1 MAKEDAEIQKMPPGL
16 ELARAY
22 VPFQRYQTSLPPEEG
37 LRAGTI
43 FQELIRPY
51 AGRGDPYSRRR

>member
-1 MAKEDAEIQKMPPGL
+1 MVKEDTDTQKMLLGL

-22 VPFQRYQTSLPPEEG
+22 VPFQRYSKPLPPEEG

-51 AGRGDPYSRRR
+51 TGRRNPYRRR

>member
-1 MAKEDAEIQKMPPGL
+1 MPAENEQAQDLRMRM

-22 VPFQRYQTSLPPEEG
+22 VPVQRYSKPLPPEEG

-51 AGRGDPYSRRR
+51 TGPRNPHGRR